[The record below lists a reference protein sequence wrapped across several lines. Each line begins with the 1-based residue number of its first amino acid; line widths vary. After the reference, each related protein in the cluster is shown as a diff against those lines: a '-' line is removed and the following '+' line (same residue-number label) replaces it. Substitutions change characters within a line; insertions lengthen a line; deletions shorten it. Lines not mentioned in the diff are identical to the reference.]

1 MFKQLALSIAAVGSL
16 GISAHAADEP
26 PPEQLETVVVR
37 GEVPGPGLW
46 KVSKADHVMWVL
58 ASYSP
63 LPKDMTWR
71 SRQIDERIAESQEV
85 LYAPQ
90 VRVRPNIGMLRGVTL
105 VSAGNKAS
113 KIPDGK
119 TLKDVLPSADYARWL
134 ALREKYLG
142 QGDYAETRRP
152 ATAMRLLRMY
162 AQRKHGLQ
170 GGPNVFDVVGDAHK
184 KHKVKVVRLPAVVR
198 TIELEDPRG
207 MLEHLKDIPASEVEC
222 FSRDLERVEQD
233 VERMK
238 ALANAWSL
246 GDAQRLRSTFRQA
259 TFRDAIQDGC
269 VHLSLGGAVMSARY
283 DGGSS
288 ADATHMKK
296 TIEDSLWHG
305 EQAALQA
312 QLDWLKAAQAALARN
327 QSTFAV
333 LGLADVLS
341 PNGHLEK
348 LRALGYTVEEPR

>member
-1 MFKQLALSIAAVGSL
+1 MYKQLAYFIAGVSFLAL
-16 GISAHAADEP
+16 AAHAADERV
-26 PPEQLETVVVR
+26 EVQLETVVVT

-46 KVSKADHVMWVL
+46 KVSKDNHVMWVL

-63 LPKDMTWR
+63 LPKGLTWR
-71 SRQIDERIAESQEV
+71 SSQIDERIAESQEV

-105 VSAGNKAS
+105 LSAGNKAS

-119 TLKDVLPSADYARWL
+119 TLKDVLPPADYARWL
-134 ALREKYLG
+134 VLREKYLG

-162 AQRKHGLQ
+162 VLRKNGLQ
-170 GGPNVFDVVGDAHK
+170 GGPNVFEVVGDAHK

-207 MLEHLKDIPASEVEC
+207 MLERLKDVPASEVEC
-222 FSRDLERVEQD
+222 FSKDLDRVEPD
-233 VERMK
+233 VERVK

-246 GDAQRLRSTFRQA
+246 GDAQKLRSTFRQV
-259 TFRDAIQDGC
+259 TLRDAIRDGC

-283 DGGSS
+283 DEGSS
-288 ADATHMKK
+288 ADDTQMKK
-296 TIEDSLWHG
+296 VVEDSLWHA
-305 EQAALQA
+305 EQAALQS
-312 QLDWLKAAQAALARN
+312 QLDWLKAAQAALAKN

-333 LGLADVLS
+333 LALADVLS